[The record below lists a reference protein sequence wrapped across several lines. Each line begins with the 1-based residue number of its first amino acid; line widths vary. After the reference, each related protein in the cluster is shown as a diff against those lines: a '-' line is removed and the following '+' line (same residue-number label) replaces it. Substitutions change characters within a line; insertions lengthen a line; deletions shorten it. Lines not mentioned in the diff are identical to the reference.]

1 MTGSIDLPRGLGS
14 TGQHPDRYDSSD
26 MDRMFEADE
35 NEFNNSDVAPI
46 RASRAVSTHT
56 STRGV
61 ITPPKK
67 RGGRLPVVL
76 SITAAIL
83 AIGVVGLLVAGYIL
97 KVY

>member
-1 MTGSIDLPRGLGS
+1 
-14 TGQHPDRYDSSD
+14 
-26 MDRMFEADE
+26 MFEQDE
-35 NEFNNSDVAPI
+35 NEFNTSDVAPI

-76 SITAAIL
+76 SITAAVL

-97 KVY
+97 KVF

>member
-1 MTGSIDLPRGLGS
+1 MLEG
-14 TGQHPDRYDSSD
+14 
-26 MDRMFEADE
+26 DE
-35 NEFNNSDVAPI
+35 NEFNTSEVAPI

-76 SITAAIL
+76 SITAAVL
-83 AIGVVGLLVAGYIL
+83 AIGVDRPPHRRLRSECVLIIL
-97 KVY
+97 TLQNPSIRNLQESHL